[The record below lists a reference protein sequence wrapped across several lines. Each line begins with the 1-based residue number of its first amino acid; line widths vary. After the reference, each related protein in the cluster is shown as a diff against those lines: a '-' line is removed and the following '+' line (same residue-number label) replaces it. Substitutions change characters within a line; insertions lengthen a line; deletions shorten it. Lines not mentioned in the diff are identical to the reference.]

1 MLIII
6 MLIMLLLEEY
16 ILLPHVKIIIVA
28 DAECIGDI
36 VFYRE
41 QTCFTVCIAAAEA
54 ECLARV
60 YQGLY
65 VPDSWLSQCG

>member
-1 MLIII
+1 MCS
-6 MLIMLLLEEY
+6 MLIMLLFED
-16 ILLPHVKIIIVA
+16 ISFFGTCTSSFWS

-36 VFYRE
+36 VFYSE

-65 VPDSWLSQCG
+65 VHESWLSHCG